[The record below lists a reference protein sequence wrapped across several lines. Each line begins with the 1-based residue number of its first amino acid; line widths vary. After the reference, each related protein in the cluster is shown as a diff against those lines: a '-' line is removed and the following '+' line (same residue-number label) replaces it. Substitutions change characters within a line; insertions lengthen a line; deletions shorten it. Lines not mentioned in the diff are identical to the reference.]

1 MAFIFNSN
9 SVMKIKNLFCAVSAV
24 ALIVMMGS
32 CGSGGPKNQGNSD
45 SVKIA
50 VDETFRLIMDEEMKQ
65 FNLNAVRTCHYP
77 DTPEWYDLC
86 DEYGLYVVD
95 GRIRLYRRKT

>member
-32 CGSGGPKNQGNSD
+32 CGGGGPKNQGNSD

-65 FNLNAVRTCHYP
+65 FNLNH
-77 DTPEWYDLC
+77 PEATLDVTYCNESRAL
-86 DEYGLYVVD
+86 
-95 GRIRLYRRKT
+95 